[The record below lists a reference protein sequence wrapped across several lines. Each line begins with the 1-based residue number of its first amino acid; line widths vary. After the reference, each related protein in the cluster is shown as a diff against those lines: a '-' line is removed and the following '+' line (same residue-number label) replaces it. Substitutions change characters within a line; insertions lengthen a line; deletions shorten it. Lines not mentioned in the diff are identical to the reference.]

1 MNGNYMQKTVSV
13 NMITYKHESYIEQAI
28 KGILMQQTDFDYEL
42 IIADDCSPDR
52 TEEIVNDIIKTHSQG
67 SKIKY
72 LRHKKNIGMQ
82 ANGIFAFNQ
91 CSGKYVAL
99 CEGDDYWTD
108 PLKLQKQVDFLE
120 ANLDYSICYHKVQVL
135 RNGVLEE
142 DDITSEVLETTTI
155 KDLAKGNYI
164 HTCSVVFR
172 NKLFNKLPKY
182 FHNAPVGD
190 YFLHMLNAKY
200 GKIKFLNEFMS
211 VYRLHN
217 SSIWSSQTQSKREEI
232 WIDFLKNIR
241 KNFDSE
247 VQEILN
253 DQIKKYGGS
262 IEKEKIFDFN
272 QFKKKIKKLLKKIR
286 SDK

>member
-1 MNGNYMQKTVSV
+1 MNGNYIQKKVSV

-52 TEEIVNDIIKTHSQG
+52 TEEIVNDLIKTHSQG

-72 LRHKKNIGMQ
+72 FRHKKNIGMQ

-135 RNGVLEE
+135 RNSVLEE
-142 DDITSEVLETTTI
+142 DDITSEVSETTTI

-182 FHNAPVGD
+182 FHKAPVGD

-211 VYRLHN
+211 VYRLHDN
-217 SSIWSSQTQSKREEI
+217 SIWSSQTQLKREEI

-253 DQIKKYGGS
+253 NQIKKYGGS
-262 IEKEKIFDFN
+262 IEKEKVFDVN
-272 QFKKKIKKLLKKIR
+272 QFKKILKKLLKKIR

>member
-52 TEEIVNDIIKTHSQG
+52 TEEIVNDLIKTHSQG

-72 LRHKKNIGMQ
+72 FRHKKNIGMQ

-142 DDITSEVLETTTI
+142 DDITSEVSETTTI

-172 NKLFNKLPKY
+172 NKLFSKLPKY
-182 FHNAPVGD
+182 FHKAPVGD

-211 VYRLHN
+211 VYRLHDN
-217 SSIWSSQTQSKREEI
+217 SIWSSQTQLKREEI

-241 KNFDSE
+241 KNFDSD

-262 IEKEKIFDFN
+262 VEKEKVFDFN
-272 QFKKKIKKLLKKIR
+272 QFKKIFKKLLKKIR